1 MKTIKHLFLIL
12 LIISLVIQLQS
23 CYDPIKNTPCADT
36 QYRTRNISQE
46 DLSKVPYT
54 GFDTLYF
61 LNKQGDTCIVRG
73 TGKQFSYEIEDEF
86 GNPACDPTYRY
97 SNQIYS
103 ISFIAVK
110 GNLDFKLTQS
120 YFYVIVER
128 GDLYSVDYQAS
139 SFRVGLRNDSI
150 VLKGVN
156 YRQIVSFLPS
166 VKLGLGGGFDYTYSL
181 LYNSSYGVLYIKSEK
196 ENEEFSIIPKP

>member
-97 SNQIYS
+97 SNQVYD
-103 ISFIAVK
+103 ISYVAIR
-110 GNLDFKLTQS
+110 GNLAFRLTQNR
-120 YFYVIVER
+120 YRILVDR
-128 GDLYSVDYQAS
+128 GDFYAVSFS
-139 SFRVGLRNDSI
+139 SFSGDVGLQNDSLI
-150 VLKGVN
+150 LNGVN
-156 YRQIVSFLPS
+156 YRQIISFLPLLKNK
-166 VKLGLGGGFDYTYSL
+166 VEDFDYSYSL
-181 LYNSSYGVLYIKSEK
+181 LYNSNYGVLYIKSEK
-196 ENEEFSIIPKP
+196 ENEEFSIIPKL